1 MRISVWLD
9 AFDRGAAVIVVFH
22 RGGLGA
28 FSGISL
34 AGNRYADFHAAHRD
48 SWADELAEAV
58 RLRFYLGAADCSA
71 LALGDDWRELS
82 WRAAG
87 RGGAGISDGD
97 QDRIGGHRD
106 RRGIFFTGARG
117 PCAGSDL

>member
-1 MRISVWLD
+1 MGISVWLD
-9 AFDRGAAVIVVFH
+9 ALDCRAAVVVVIH

-34 AGNRYADFHAAHRD
+34 AGNRHADFHAAHRD
-48 SWADELAEAV
+48 SRADELAEAV
-58 RLRFYLGAADCSA
+58 RLRFYLGAANRGLMAS
-71 LALGDDWRELS
+71 GDDWRELS

-97 QDRIGGHRD
+97 QDCIGGD
-106 RRGIFFTGARG
+106 
-117 PCAGSDL
+117 